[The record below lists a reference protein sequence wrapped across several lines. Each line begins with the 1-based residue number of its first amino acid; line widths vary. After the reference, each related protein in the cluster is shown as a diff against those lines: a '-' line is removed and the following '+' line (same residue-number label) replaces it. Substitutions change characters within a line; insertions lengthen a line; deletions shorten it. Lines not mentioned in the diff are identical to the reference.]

1 MFKNIKGLADS
12 NIRNNDMIH
21 VVLNLL
27 TSSQTCIQL
36 FSPRLRHGLLKYWL
50 PSKTFCDW
58 KSPSE

>member
-27 TSSQTCIQL
+27 TSSQTCIQS
-36 FSPRLRHGLLKYWL
+36 FSLERQSQGKGTSYN
-50 PSKTFCDW
+50 FV
-58 KSPSE
+58 